1 MFWLI
6 SLLILLIAGLLALS
20 PLLGKGSNWK
30 LATIA
35 LILVLPMAAWW
46 LYHQVGTPQALD
58 QASLRAPAQEPE
70 GPEHAA
76 NTDMAT
82 LTEGLRLRLE
92 ENPDDVEGWILL
104 GRSYKNLQNYPLAI
118 EALEKADSLQPGQ
131 PLLQVELVEARL
143 FASGQQH
150 FTAEMTAALEQAVA
164 ADPSL
169 QKGLWLLGIAAAQAG
184 DDARAVSWWEQ
195 LLPQVEPGSQVEQ
208 MVQSQ
213 LAEARSRLGQAPA
226 SAPGSSPTA
235 TPTSTPTVAPT
246 STPTAAQAWQG
257 LDIQV
262 ELSAAAS
269 QAWPQLPPGAVPPG
283 TVLFIIIRPEG
294 AAGGPPLGA
303 HRVVQ
308 PQFPL
313 HLTLSDQ
320 DSMME
325 QRPIS
330 SAPRLELQA
339 RLSRNG
345 QPTPS
350 AGDWQSA
357 ALAVSSTSAEPAKLM
372 VDKQLE

>member
-30 LATIA
+30 LATLA
-35 LILVLPMAAWW
+35 LILLLPMAAWW
-46 LYHQVGTPQALD
+46 LYQQVGTPQALD
-58 QASLRAPAQEPE
+58 LVSLRAPEQEPE
-70 GPEHAA
+70 GLAHAA
-76 NTDMAT
+76 NTDMGT
-82 LTEGLRLRLE
+82 LTERLRLRLE
-92 ENPDDVEGWILL
+92 ENPDDIQGWILL

-131 PLLQVELVEARL
+131 PLVQVELVEAEL
-143 FASGQQH
+143 FASGQQG
-150 FTAEMTAALEQAVA
+150 FTPEMTAVLEQAVA
-164 ADPSL
+164 ADPSV

-195 LLPQVEPGSQVEQ
+195 LLPQVEAGSQVEQ

-213 LAEARSRLGQAPA
+213 LAEARSRLGDAPA
-226 SAPGSSPTA
+226 SEPS
-235 TPTSTPTVAPT
+235 VAPT
-246 STPTAAQAWQG
+246 SIAPTVVPTSAQAWPG

-262 ELSAAAS
+262 ELSGAAS
-269 QAWPQLPPGAVPPG
+269 QAWPQLPPGEVPPG

-294 AAGGPPLGA
+294 AAGSPPLGA
-303 HRVVQ
+303 RRVVQ

-313 HLTLSDQ
+313 QLTLSDQ

-339 RLSRNG
+339 RLSRSG
-345 QPTPS
+345 QPTAS

-357 ALAVSSTSAEPAKLM
+357 VLAVSSTAGEPAKLN
-372 VDKQLE
+372 VDQEVK

>member
-30 LATIA
+30 LATLA
-35 LILVLPMAAWW
+35 LILLLPMAAWW
-46 LYHQVGTPQALD
+46 LYQQVGTPQALD
-58 QASLRAPAQEPE
+58 LVSLRAPEQEPDE
-70 GPEHAA
+70 SAHAA

-82 LTEGLRLRLE
+82 LTEGLRQRLE
-92 ENPDDVEGWILL
+92 ENPDDVQGWILL
-104 GRSYKNLQNYPLAI
+104 GRSYKNLQNFPLAI

-131 PLLQVELVEARL
+131 PLVQVELVEAQL

-150 FTAEMTAALEQAVA
+150 FSAEMTAVLEQAVA

-184 DDARAVSWWEQ
+184 DDARAIAWWEQ
-195 LLPQVEPGSQVEQ
+195 LLPQVDPGSQVEQ
-208 MVQSQ
+208 MIQSQ

-226 SAPGSSPTA
+226 SAPGSESTAAPASAPTA
-235 TPTSTPTVAPT
+235 APT
-246 STPTAAQAWQG
+246 SAPTAAPAWQG
-257 LDIQV
+257 LDIRV
-262 ELSAAAS
+262 ELSGAAS
-269 QAWPQLPPGAVPPG
+269 QAWPQLPAGEVPPG
-283 TVLFIIIRPEG
+283 TVLFIIIRPES

-303 HRVVQ
+303 RRVVQ

-313 HLTLSDQ
+313 QLTLSDQ

-330 SAPRLELQA
+330 STPRLELQA

-357 ALAVSSTSAEPAKLM
+357 VLAVSSTSGEPTKLV
-372 VDKQLE
+372 VDKELK

>member
-30 LATIA
+30 LATLA
-35 LILVLPMAAWW
+35 LILLLPMAAWW
-46 LYHQVGTPQALD
+46 LYQQVGTPQALD
-58 QASLRAPAQEPE
+58 LVSLQAPQQTSDESA
-70 GPEHAA
+70 HVA

-82 LTEGLRLRLE
+82 LTEGLRQRLE
-92 ENPDDVEGWILL
+92 ENPDDVQGWILL
-104 GRSYKNLQNYPLAI
+104 GRSYKNLQNFPLAI
-118 EALEKADSLQPGQ
+118 AALEKADSLQPGL
-131 PLLQVELVEARL
+131 PLVQVELVEARL
-143 FASGQQH
+143 FASGQQG
-150 FTAEMTAALEQAVA
+150 FTPEMTAVLEQAVA
-164 ADPSL
+164 ADPGL

-195 LLPQVEPGSQVEQ
+195 LLPQVEAGSQVEQ
-208 MVQSQ
+208 MVRSQ
-213 LAEARSRLGQAPA
+213 LAEARSRLGEAPA
-226 SAPGSSPTA
+226 SAPGI
-235 TPTSTPTVAPT
+235 APT
-246 STPTAAQAWQG
+246 SAQAWPG

-262 ELSAAAS
+262 ELSGAAS
-269 QAWPQLPPGAVPPG
+269 QAWPQLPAGEVPPG

-303 HRVVQ
+303 RRVVQ

-313 HLTLSDQ
+313 QLTLSDQ

-345 QPTPS
+345 QPTAA

-357 ALAVSSTSAEPAKLM
+357 VLAVSSTAGEPAKLS
-372 VDKQLE
+372 VDQEVK